1 MSKKKHT
8 LHFNCPTHSIHFRII
23 ALSVCIS
30 MIPLLI
36 SCLLSSQISFSL
48 GKTDAYES
56 IKERTQSISS
66 QVTAYIQTAYSVVES
81 VSSSYDITSLDPTM
95 QRNILVKTVE
105 NNPSFSV
112 LYQQNLDGNQT
123 ARSSGTLG
131 NRADRWWFVREME
144 LREPYVSKSYYT
156 ITTGEPVTTIV
167 FPVYNAS
174 GAMTSMLAADLNLG
188 KLQELIDTYNTDD
201 IYSILVDGEGN
212 LIAHPNQDYVA
223 QLYNYKTATKTLS
236 TKDSSGNDTTEEVPI
251 SLPDGFQA
259 MTDALLQGNTGTVEL
274 KTETG
279 EDAIYA
285 YQPIEIPGS
294 SDPWGVITVQLKSAA
309 FSSTTSII
317 SSTALFSLIVG
328 IISIAI
334 AVVVARRIVH
344 PLKTLARCAEQIA
357 NGKLDVEIRCDTKG
371 ETGEVATAL
380 SHTVVRLNSYI
391 TYIAEITN
399 ALNKIADGNLNFY
412 LKQDYVGEFSKIK
425 QALFAIRQTL
435 SQTLYKIQDV
445 AEDVNAS
452 SQVLSESAHSLASGS
467 TLQAS
472 TLQELSASISE
483 ISEHVQK
490 TASHAEHAQ
499 SIATTSESKIMEGDA
514 QMQSM
519 VEAMEEISQS
529 SIEIN
534 QIIKTIDDIAFQTN
548 ILALNAAIEAAR
560 AGTAGKGFAVV
571 ADEVRTLA
579 QRSAEAAHHTSLLIE
594 KSSKAVEQ
602 GRKIANETADSLKEI
617 VSFSQDTSKLIQEI
631 ASSSMKQSQ
640 SISQINIGVE
650 QVASVVQTNSAA
662 SEETDATS
670 QELSRK
676 AQNLRDLIGKFQLN
690 QK

>member
-1 MSKKKHT
+1 MSKKKHA
-8 LHFNCPTHSIHFRII
+8 LHFSCPTHSIHFRII

-66 QVTAYIQTAYSVVES
+66 QVTAYIQTAYAVIES

-95 QRNILVKTVE
+95 QRNILVETVE

-131 NRADRWWFVREME
+131 NRADRWWFIREME

-167 FPVYNAS
+167 FPVHNAS

-236 TKDSSGNDTTEEVPI
+236 TKDSSGKEITEEVSI
-251 SLPDGFQA
+251 TLPEGFQD

-285 YQPIEIPGS
+285 YQPIEIPGA
-294 SDPWGVITVQLKSAA
+294 SDPWGVITVHLKSAA

-328 IISIAI
+328 LISVGI
-334 AVVVARRIVH
+334 AVVVARRIVR

-412 LKQDYVGEFSKIK
+412 LKQDYVGEFAKIK
-425 QALFAIRQTL
+425 EALFAIRETL
-435 SQTLYKIQDV
+435 SHTLYKIQDV

-499 SIATTSESKIMEGDA
+499 SIATTSEGKIMEGDA

-579 QRSAEAAHHTSLLIE
+579 QKSAEAAHHTSLLIE

-617 VSFSQDTSKLIQEI
+617 VTFSQDTSKLIQEI
-631 ASSSMKQSQ
+631 ASSSTMQSQ

-690 QK
+690 RK